1 MMALEENRLQGLVSL
16 LQDGAL
22 DYFASLS
29 EDVQGNLQQ
38 TVAALEARFGT
49 AKNAMQAHA
58 ELASI
63 RQQPGEATR
72 DFADRVRQAGREAY
86 PGARAGDPSVEA
98 TVVSRFVCGL
108 RDEQLR
114 MEVLTK
120 DPASLIE
127 AVKVADKFERQQDAL
142 RAMRPP
148 SEGEALAVQDRGAP
162 GTARLDALERLIG
175 ELQRALQALETAGMR
190 DAYRTGHGAGARASQ
205 RGPPNPNR
213 RTAPASGEVNSA
225 GDVAGEEARAIS
237 RPGVDGDAGDASPV
251 EWSGTQKAQD
261 ESPPHNH
268 ARQRLSRQTPCNTS
282 VLEKWGRA
290 LDSGGY

>member
-1 MMALEENRLQGLVSL
+1 MPVLARVRVQEADDGARVRVLLMVRCRVSSLRLALLQGGSEWPSSALVLEHSPQKTVRATLAKENRLQGLVSL

-29 EDVQGNLQQ
+29 EDAQGNLQQ

-98 TVVSRFVCGL
+98 TVVSRFICGL
-108 RDEQLR
+108 REEQLR
-114 MEVLTK
+114 VRVLTK

-127 AVKVADKFERQQDAL
+127 AAAQ
-142 RAMRPP
+142 
-148 SEGEALAVQDRGAP
+148 
-162 GTARLDALERLIG
+162 
-175 ELQRALQALETAGMR
+175 
-190 DAYRTGHGAGARASQ
+190 
-205 RGPPNPNR
+205 
-213 RTAPASGEVNSA
+213 ASGEVSSA
-225 GDVAGEEARAIS
+225 GEVAGEEARTTS

-251 EWSGTQKAQD
+251 ERSGKQKAQE
-261 ESPPHNH
+261 ESPPRNH
-268 ARQRLSRQTPCNTS
+268 AGQRLSHQTPCNTS
-282 VLEKWGRA
+282 MPEEWGRA
-290 LDSGGY
+290 LGFGGTWCP

>member
-1 MMALEENRLQGLVSL
+1 MGLVSL

-29 EDVQGNLQQ
+29 EEVQSNLKQ
-38 TVAALEARFGT
+38 TVAALEVRFGT
-49 AKNAMQAHA
+49 AKCVMQAHA

-86 PGARAGDPSVEA
+86 QGVAAGDPAVEA

-120 DPASLIE
+120 DPTNLTE
-127 AVKVADKFERQQDAL
+127 AVEVADKFQRQQDAL

-148 SEGEALAVQDRGAP
+148 
-162 GTARLDALERLIG
+162 
-175 ELQRALQALETAGMR
+175 
-190 DAYRTGHGAGARASQ
+190 TGGFATMA
-205 RGPPNPNR
+205 
-213 RTAPASGEVNSA
+213 E
-225 GDVAGEEARAIS
+225 
-237 RPGVDGDAGDASPV
+237 
-251 EWSGTQKAQD
+251 
-261 ESPPHNH
+261 
-268 ARQRLSRQTPCNTS
+268 C
-282 VLEKWGRA
+282 
-290 LDSGGY
+290 

>member
-1 MMALEENRLQGLVSL
+1 MAR
-16 LQDGAL
+16 GAL

-49 AKNAMQAHA
+49 AKNAMQVHA

-108 RDEQLR
+108 REEQLR
-114 MEVLTK
+114 VWVLTK

-127 AVKVADKFERQQDAL
+127 AVKVADKFERQQGAL

-162 GTARLDALERLIG
+162 GTARLDALESRADGANHNRGPARATDRQPESLDADVAVTSLMQTSRTELIRHQHCHTASPAPVRPVTAVQREARHEDSAEHPVG
-175 ELQRALQALETAGMR
+175 EPGLR
-190 DAYRTGHGAGARASQ
+190 DAEYL
-205 RGPPNPNR
+205 
-213 RTAPASGEVNSA
+213 
-225 GDVAGEEARAIS
+225 
-237 RPGVDGDAGDASPV
+237 
-251 EWSGTQKAQD
+251 
-261 ESPPHNH
+261 ES
-268 ARQRLSRQTPCNTS
+268 L
-282 VLEKWGRA
+282 VL
-290 LDSGGY
+290 